1 MKNLLCLIGL
11 LALTGCSN
19 ARIGTAAA
27 GVSIPNYPGAR
38 VVSNGENGS
47 IIGANLTTTD
57 PMPKVE
63 QYYAGQ
69 LGVAPA
75 GSMHGTKNGHQI
87 NVIVSDAGAGAGKT
101 AVAITELK

>member
-1 MKNLLCLIGL
+1 MKKLLCLIGL
-11 LALTGCSN
+11 LAVAGCTN
-19 ARIGTAAA
+19 ARIGSSAA
-27 GVSIPNYPGAR
+27 GVFIPNYPGAQ

-57 PMPKVE
+57 PMAKVE

-69 LGVAPA
+69 LGVPPA

-87 NVIVSDAGAGAGKT
+87 NVIVSDAGGGKT